1 VKLSGTPTHNSND
14 TMDLMTSALLGIG
27 LSMDCFAVSLAIGST
42 TKSRRIYAAA
52 IIALCFGAF
61 QTGMMVTGWAA
72 GLSLLRIV
80 SAFDHWTAF
89 FLLAIVGGKMIWE
102 GVRGDGEVEPRF
114 EVIRIIPVIVLS
126 LATSIDALAVGV
138 STGLLRNAVVV
149 PALIVGTICLGIS
162 FAGVLLGEQLE
173 DILGNKTEIAGGL
186 ILILIGIRILFEHM
200 TG

>member
-1 VKLSGTPTHNSND
+1 MDFLTP
-14 TMDLMTSALLGIG
+14 AFLGIG

-42 TKSRRIYAAA
+42 IRSRRIYSAT

-61 QTGMMVTGWAA
+61 QAGMMVIGWAA
-72 GLSLLRIV
+72 VSSFIRII

-102 GVRGDGEVEPRF
+102 GVRGDEEVEPRF
-114 EVIRIIPVIVLS
+114 DEIRIIPVIVLS

-138 STGLLRNAVVV
+138 SFGLLQNAVVV

-162 FAGVLLGEQLE
+162 FTGVLSGEQLE
-173 DILGNKTEIAGGL
+173 DILGNKTEIVGGL